1 MRGYIMYKLFQI
13 SVPREQYDEVNK
25 LGWSE
30 AMVKYPLIEASQALR
45 MAGSEAYVTEYDALF
60 THVADLDAD
69 NLEEAFRLHNFQ
81 EEDKITR
88 YAKQH
93 SLSVGDICVGEYG
106 DVHIC
111 DNFGWTQMMSSN
123 LGNMEKAA

>member
-1 MRGYIMYKLFQI
+1 MYKLFQI
-13 SVPREQYDEVNK
+13 SVPSEQYDEVNK

-45 MAGSEAYVTEYDALF
+45 MSGSEAYVTEYDALF

>member
-1 MRGYIMYKLFQI
+1 MRGHIMYKLFQI

-30 AMVKYPLIEASQALR
+30 AMVKYPKIEASQALR
-45 MAGSEAYVTEYDALF
+45 NSGSEAYVTEYDALF

>member
-1 MRGYIMYKLFQI
+1 MYKLFQI

-30 AMVKYPLIEASQALR
+30 AIVKYPLIEASQALR
-45 MAGSEAYVTEYDALF
+45 MSGSEAYVTEYDALF

-81 EEDKITR
+81 EEDKIKR

>member
-1 MRGYIMYKLFQI
+1 MYKLFQI
-13 SVPREQYDEVNK
+13 SVPSEQYDEVNK

-30 AMVKYPLIEASQALR
+30 AMVKYPKIEASQALR
-45 MAGSEAYVTEYDALF
+45 NSGSEAYVTEYDALF